1 MAVCAFKRQA
11 SFPGLKSEASGECLK
26 CAFLVAASR
35 GRLLRLG
42 LCRSLWKKQA
52 FVPVIYKLIKTF
64 ADEFM

>member
-1 MAVCAFKRQA
+1 MKPVGK
-11 SFPGLKSEASGECLK
+11 CLK

-35 GRLLRLG
+35 GRLLWLG

-52 FVPVIYKLIKTF
+52 FVPVIYKLIETF

>member
-1 MAVCAFKRQA
+1 MKPVGKW
-11 SFPGLKSEASGECLK
+11 LK

-35 GRLLRLG
+35 GCLLRLG

-64 ADEFM
+64 ADEFV